1 MLVSLQSWSIC
12 SVKFQLL
19 SLEEQ
24 EQEAQRDQSRS
35 PARKAVQ
42 LRRRHW
48 IIRGADKVQ
57 TDEVEGAGVIGEFPV
72 LEAGKYCSD
81 MTTA

>member
-1 MLVSLQSWSIC
+1 M
-12 SVKFQLL
+12 KFQLL

-24 EQEAQRDQSRS
+24 EQEAQRDHSRS
-35 PARKAVQ
+35 PARKSVQ
-42 LRRRHW
+42 LQRRHW

>member
-1 MLVSLQSWSIC
+1 MLVPSQRRSVC

-24 EQEAQRDQSRS
+24 EQEAQRDHRRS
-35 PARKAVQ
+35 PARKSVQ
-42 LRRRHW
+42 LQRRHW

-57 TDEVEGAGVIGEFPV
+57 TDEVEGAGVIGEFQCWKQV
-72 LEAGKYCSD
+72 S
-81 MTTA
+81 TAQT